1 MFDVEK
7 CFALVMYPFDWDIE
21 DAFDS
26 FGGED
31 GGGLAK
37 CDRTTSLEHE
47 HTVCISAGL
56 LQVVQDEKNSR
67 ATVGALTSD
76 LEDLN
81 LML

>member
-1 MFDVEK
+1 MH
-7 CFALVMYPFDWDIE
+7 PFDWGIE

-37 CDRTTSLEHE
+37 CDRTTSLQHE
-47 HTVCISAGL
+47 YTVCISAGL
-56 LQVVQDEKNSR
+56 LQVVQDEKDSG
-67 ATVGALTSD
+67 ATVGTLTSN